1 MREEKMSVAVV
12 PTAQSGR
19 TGKIVAARDAARLI
33 RTGDTVAIGGFF
45 GIGLAM
51 EVIHELAAIYEASD
65 SEAASFGKP
74 RDLTLVW
81 CVSPG
86 DGQQRGAQRLAQPG
100 LVKRL
105 IGGHWIA
112 VPALYQLVAGNQV
125 EGYNLPLGPMSHLYR
140 DIAAGRPGHLSRVG
154 LGPSQIRASAA
165 AS

>member
-1 MREEKMSVAVV
+1 MSVAIV
-12 PTAQSGR
+12 PTARPGK
-19 TGKIVAARDAARLI
+19 TGKIVAASEAARLI

-51 EVIHELAAIYEASD
+51 EIIHALAAIYEESDTETASL
-65 SEAASFGKP
+65 GKP

-100 LVKRL
+100 LIKRL
-105 IGGHWIA
+105 IGGHWTA

-125 EGYNLPLGPMSHLYR
+125 EGYNIPLGPRLIS
-140 DIAAGRPGHLSRVG
+140 IVTSRRANLVICRASG
-154 LGPSQIRASAA
+154 LGPSPIRVSAA
-165 AS
+165 GS